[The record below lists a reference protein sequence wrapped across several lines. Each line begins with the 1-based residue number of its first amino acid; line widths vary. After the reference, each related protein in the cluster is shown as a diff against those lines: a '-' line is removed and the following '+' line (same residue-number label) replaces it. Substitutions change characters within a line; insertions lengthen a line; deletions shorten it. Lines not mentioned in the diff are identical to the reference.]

1 MCTHNACEKVVNPEC
16 FYSNI
21 CNYLHQSKMQFWIFN
36 HYYSLLYSPITLSLF
51 PPWISPNLSH
61 PLNLS
66 QYLSLSLNPS
76 QSCLPLITPN
86 FSLSLI
92 TPQSL
97 SPSFIPCYRVNSIST
112 SKSSMYT
119 NPWTRSNKIHTLQ
132 CYLKTTSTWTTRI
145 PKCHRYITDYYTGSR
160 ASRGTP

>member
-21 CNYLHQSKMQFWIFN
+21 CNYLRQSKMQFWIFN
-36 HYYSLLYSPITLSLF
+36 HYYSLLYSPITLSL
-51 PPWISPNLSH
+51 SH
-61 PLNLS
+61 PLNL
-66 QYLSLSLNPS
+66 S

-86 FSLSLI
+86 FSLPLI

-132 CYLKTTSTWTTRI
+132 CYLKTTCTWTTRI
-145 PKCHRYITDYYTGSR
+145 PKYHQYITDYYTGCR